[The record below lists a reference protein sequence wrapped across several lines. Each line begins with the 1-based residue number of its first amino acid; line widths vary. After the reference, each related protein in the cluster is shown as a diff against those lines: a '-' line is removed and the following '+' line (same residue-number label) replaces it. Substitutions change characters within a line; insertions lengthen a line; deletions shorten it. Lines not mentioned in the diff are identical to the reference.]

1 MSGGFLAGFLNH
13 QQNLSLSLL
22 CAVYIYD
29 IASHLSLTLGTIQIQ
44 PDIFCAAKTMTRP
57 VRGILT
63 LVVAQ

>member
-29 IASHLSLTLGTIQIQ
+29 IASHLSLTLGTIRIQ